1 MGKGS
6 IKSEDILARTLVT
19 KDILPQLRT
28 DIILGKYPAGSRLT
42 EIKMAEQLGISRGP
56 IRMALQI
63 LSQEGLCKNLPN
75 GGTEVTGFTIKNVID
90 IFDFRLL
97 LEKKALEMI
106 LESKSLHYRPFLEV
120 LDTFEDLNRI
130 SQNGSVDTGATLL
143 DIQFHRSIMIL
154 SENQAMLVAW
164 NGMVN
169 VLQAILQITNL
180 TYTVFQ
186 EFYEEHKGL
195 ADLIIQ
201 KNVSSIVKLETHI
214 IKAKNIIVK
223 RMETIYADLP
233 STKFTSLSGE

>member
-1 MGKGS
+1 MDNEFMKT
-6 IKSEDILARTLVT
+6 EDVLARTIVT

-42 EIKMAEQLGISRGP
+42 EIKLAEQLGISRGP
-56 IRMALQI
+56 VRMALQI
-63 LSQEGLCKNLPN
+63 LSQEGLCTNLPN

-97 LEKKALEMI
+97 MENKALEMI

-120 LDTFEDLNRI
+120 LDTLEDMNRKSKNVSI
-130 SQNGSVDTGATLL
+130 DTRATLL
-143 DIQFHRSIMIL
+143 DIQFHRSIMIM
-154 SENQAMLVAW
+154 SDNQAMLVAW

-169 VLQAILQITNL
+169 VLQSILQITNL

-186 EFYEEHKGL
+186 DFYEEHKGL

-201 KNVSSIVKLETHI
+201 KNVDSIAKLESHI
-214 IKAKNIIVK
+214 FKAKNIIVK
-223 RMETIYADLP
+223 RMESIYA
-233 STKFTSLSGE
+233 EQNE